1 MKSYY
6 QVRIQVKGFNPD
18 LLAGLLFQL
27 GALGVEE
34 YSDDIW
40 FVYFSQD
47 FSPENLAGLTEQL
60 NQLNPAFR
68 PDQIML
74 KILEDRDWN
83 TEWKKYFQPVKV
95 GHRLWIAPPWE
106 SPQIGAGEI
115 LVIIDPQMAFGT
127 GTHET
132 TQLMIEAMEKYLKEG
147 DDVLDAGTGSGILS
161 ILAKKL
167 GAKTVHGFDID
178 PVAIENAVHN
188 TQLNKTQGI
197 QFWVCDRSNIRGEEY
212 DLILANI
219 TKSVLLDL
227 IPSLSGNLRE
237 NGIMILSGIQEDDR
251 EVIHTAFPQSFD
263 LLEINQKNEWL
274 AMVYRK
280 FAEYI

>member
-280 FAEYI
+280 KQD